1 MELRTVNPRKLKFN
15 PNNPRR
21 TKAMPEQDAQLA
33 ANILAHGLIQPPLV
47 RQEGEDLVIVAGE
60 RRVRCAIKAKL
71 TEIPVL
77 VRGADDGADAMRALA
92 ENVIRAEMCSVDLWR
107 HVEAMLGSDQGWNE
121 QGVATALNMNV
132 RSVKRLRLLAN
143 IHPAILDHMAQGDE
157 PDPDDLQVIAN
168 ASLEEQEAVWKAHK
182 PKKGSEAS
190 WWSMVNPLKKRRLLR
205 KNARFGEDLARK
217 FAISWED
224 DLFGP
229 GGEDNLYTTQVEEFF
244 TAQTEWLA
252 ANLAELHPRACI
264 LTTATYGGAELP
276 AGAQRAYGQA
286 EEGDEVGYYL
296 DRNTGAVES
305 IPFRTPVRSRAS
317 RDGDGAGLPKTS
329 GARADVT
336 QKGVAMVGDFR
347 TDALHQALRENEIDD
362 QTLIGLLV
370 LALAGKNVT
379 VQSPV
384 ERATFRQMDGRG
396 QVAGQVIEGGMLT
409 GDPDTV
415 RIAAR
420 AMLGQVLSCR
430 DGMTDSGAVARVA
443 GDAIGADR
451 FLPNMATEDFLKCL
465 SKGAMERAASAER
478 VLPRNTGKAT
488 RAALIEQVG
497 QGTYILPAA
506 RFALTR
512 AELERLE
519 AKAADRA
526 SYAAAEQDDPE
537 GLSDAEEGDDLLE
550 DADGAGAPGEDDGDD
565 GDDLTGLLPPQNN
578 DAGLAQVAA

>member
-1 MELRTVNPRKLKFN
+1 M
-15 PNNPRR
+15 
-21 TKAMPEQDAQLA
+21 
-33 ANILAHGLIQPPLV
+33 
-47 RQEGEDLVIVAGE
+47 
-60 RRVRCAIKAKL
+60 
-71 TEIPVL
+71 
-77 VRGADDGADAMRALA
+77 
-92 ENVIRAEMCSVDLWR
+92 
-107 HVEAMLGSDQGWNE
+107 
-121 QGVATALNMNV
+121 
-132 RSVKRLRLLAN
+132 
-143 IHPAILDHMAQGDE
+143 
-157 PDPDDLQVIAN
+157 
-168 ASLEEQEAVWKAHK
+168 
-182 PKKGSEAS
+182 
-190 WWSMVNPLKKRRLLR
+190 
-205 KNARFGEDLARK
+205 
-217 FAISWED
+217 
-224 DLFGP
+224 
-229 GGEDNLYTTQVEEFF
+229 EEFF

-296 DRNTGAVES
+296 DRHTGAVES

-317 RDGDGAGLPKTS
+317 RDGDGAGLPKIS

-396 QVAGQVIEGGMLT
+396 QVAGQVIEGGVLT

-415 RIAAR
+415 RTAAR

-451 FLPNMATEDFLKCL
+451 FLPNMATDDFLKCL

-565 GDDLTGLLPPQNN
+565 GDDLTGLLPRQNN

>member
-15 PNNPRR
+15 ATNPRR
-21 TKAMPEQDAQLA
+21 TKVMPEQDAQLT

-47 RQEGEDLVIVAGE
+47 RQDGDDLVIVAGE
-60 RRVRCAIKAKL
+60 RRVRCSIKAKL
-71 TEIPVL
+71 SEIPVL
-77 VRGADDGADAMRALA
+77 VRGADDGADAMRSLA
-92 ENVIRAEMCSVDLWR
+92 ENVVRAEMCSVDLWR
-107 HVEAMLGSDQGWNE
+107 HIEAMLGSDQGWNE

-132 RSVKRLRLLAN
+132 RSVKRLRLLAS
-143 IHPAILDHMAQGDE
+143 IHPAILDHMAHGDE
-157 PDPDDLQVIAN
+157 PDSVDLQVIAN
-168 ASLEEQEAVWKAHK
+168 APLAEQEAVWKAHK
-182 PKKGSEAS
+182 PKKGGDAS
-190 WWSMVNPLKKRRLLR
+190 WWSIVNPLKKRRLLR
-205 KNARFGEDLARK
+205 KHARFDEELARK
-217 FAISWED
+217 FGIAWED

-229 GGEDNLYTTQVEEFF
+229 GGEDNLYTTKVEEFF
-244 TAQTEWLA
+244 GAQTEWLA
-252 ANLAELHPRACI
+252 ANLAELHPRAYI

-276 AGAQRAYGQA
+276 TGAQRAYGQP

-296 DRNTGAVES
+296 DRHTGAVEG

-317 RDGDGAGLPKTS
+317 RDGDGAGLPKAP

-336 QKGVAMVGDFR
+336 QKGVAMIGDFR
-347 TDALHQALRENEIDD
+347 TEALQRALRENEIDD

-396 QVAGQVIEGGMLT
+396 QVAGQVIEGGVLT

-415 RIAAR
+415 RTAAR

-451 FLPNMATEDFLKCL
+451 FLPNMASDDFLKCL

-526 SYAAAEQDDPE
+526 SYAAPEQEDSE
-537 GLSDAEEGDDLLE
+537 GLPDGEEGGHRLE
-550 DADGAGAPGEDDGDD
+550 DDGGAGAPGEDDGDD
-565 GDDLTGLLPPQNN
+565 LSALLPPPSN
-578 DAGLAQVAA
+578 DGGLSQAAA

>member
-60 RRVRCAIKAKL
+60 RRVRCSIKAKL

-77 VRGADDGADAMRALA
+77 VRGADDGADAMRSLA
-92 ENVIRAEMCSVDLWR
+92 ENVVRAEMCSVDLWR

-132 RSVKRLRLLAN
+132 RSVKRLRLLAS

-157 PDPDDLQVIAN
+157 PDEEELPIIAN
-168 ASLEEQEAVWKAHK
+168 APLEEQEAVWKAHK
-182 PKKGSEAS
+182 PKKGGEVN
-190 WWSMVNPLKKRRLLR
+190 WWMVANPLRKRRLLR
-205 KNARFGEDLARK
+205 KHARFDEELARK
-217 FAISWED
+217 FGIAWED

-229 GGEDNLYTTQVEEFF
+229 GGEDNLYTTKAEEFF
-244 TAQTEWLA
+244 GAQTEWLA
-252 ANLAELHPRACI
+252 VNLAELHPRACI
-264 LTTATYGGAELP
+264 LTVSTYGGAELP
-276 AGAQRAYGQA
+276 TGAERAYGQA
-286 EEGDEVGYYL
+286 QEGDEVGYYL
-296 DRNTGAVES
+296 DRHTGAVES
-305 IPFRTPVRSRAS
+305 IPFRTLVRSRGS
-317 RDGDGAGLPKTS
+317 RDGDTMGLPKTS

-379 VQSPV
+379 VQSTV

-396 QVAGQVIEGGMLT
+396 QVAKQVIEGGVLT
-409 GDPDTV
+409 SDPDTV
-415 RIAAR
+415 RTAAR

-488 RAALIEQVG
+488 RAALIEQIG

-506 RFALTR
+506 RFALSTT
-512 AELERLE
+512 ELAKLE
-519 AKAADRA
+519 AKAAERA
-526 SYAAAEQDDPE
+526 AYDSTAEDDPE
-537 GLSDAEEGDDLLE
+537 EPLADVEEGENLPE
-550 DADGAGAPGEDDGDD
+550 DTGAHGEEGEDD
-565 GDDLTGLLPPQNN
+565 LAVNLPPPGN
-578 DAGLAQVAA
+578 DGGLIQAAA

>member
-1 MELRTVNPRKLKFN
+1 
-15 PNNPRR
+15 
-21 TKAMPEQDAQLA
+21 
-33 ANILAHGLIQPPLV
+33 
-47 RQEGEDLVIVAGE
+47 
-60 RRVRCAIKAKL
+60 
-71 TEIPVL
+71 
-77 VRGADDGADAMRALA
+77 
-92 ENVIRAEMCSVDLWR
+92 
-107 HVEAMLGSDQGWNE
+107 
-121 QGVATALNMNV
+121 
-132 RSVKRLRLLAN
+132 
-143 IHPAILDHMAQGDE
+143 MAQGDE

-296 DRNTGAVES
+296 DRHTGAVES

-396 QVAGQVIEGGMLT
+396 QVAGQVIEGGVLT

-415 RIAAR
+415 RTAAR

-537 GLSDAEEGDDLLE
+537 GVSDAEEGDDLLE
-550 DADGAGAPGEDDGDD
+550 DADETGAPSEDD
-565 GDDLTGLLPPQNN
+565 GDDLTALLPPQSN
-578 DAGLAQVAA
+578 DGSLAQAAA